1 MDFFGN
7 QNSAKPPLPDSKT
20 PLPEKKNIL
29 GSPESILDDDI
40 NNNSSMASRR
50 GRPPLNRKNQ
60 PNENEIQQNRSE
72 NFTTAQSSVAA
83 PVLSSVPKQQTAQSE
98 AKNSLTNDS
107 IEELKKVFA
116 NQL

>member
-1 MDFFGN
+1 MDFLN
-7 QNSAKPPLPDSKT
+7 HPNSAKPPLPDSKT

-50 GRPPLNRKNQ
+50 GRPPINRRNQ
-60 PNENEIQQNRSE
+60 ANENEIQQNRSE
-72 NFTTAQSSVAA
+72 NFTAAQS
-83 PVLSSVPKQQTAQSE
+83 PVPVPVVSSVPKQSAQSD
-98 AKNSLTNDS
+98 AKNSLINDS
-107 IEELKKVFA
+107 IEELKKVFS